1 MKLLQSKQISRAV
14 LLSCTLLFT
23 INTYAQDTGLAQNL
37 TLSVQ
42 AQKQKVQRDLSAELT
57 HSIKA
62 ELDRFSTRYSTVK
75 TQELAAVS
83 KQKKLV
89 TNKQQTSAY

>member
-1 MKLLQSKQISRAV
+1 
-14 LLSCTLLFT
+14 
-23 INTYAQDTGLAQNL
+23 
-37 TLSVQ
+37 
-42 AQKQKVQRDLSAELT
+42 
-57 HSIKA
+57 
-62 ELDRFSTRYSTVK
+62 VK

>member
-62 ELDRFSTRYSTVK
+62 ELDRFSTRYSIVK